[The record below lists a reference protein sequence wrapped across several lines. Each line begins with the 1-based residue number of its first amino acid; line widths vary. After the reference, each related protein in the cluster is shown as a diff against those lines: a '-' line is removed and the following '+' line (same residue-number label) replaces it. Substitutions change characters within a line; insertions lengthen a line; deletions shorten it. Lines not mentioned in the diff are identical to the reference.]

1 MLGGA
6 AYQNALS
13 ATATRLG
20 STANQPIPP
29 AATGTYCVGARVYD
43 YGTGEV
49 SAVDAAVGSAVIH
62 LVWSGST
69 PGIRWIRGPLV
80 LDRAGGQ
87 LGMRLI
93 QRGQNAVIVDALEL
107 DPLVGRECNSQ

>member
-1 MLGGA
+1 
-6 AYQNALS
+6 
-13 ATATRLG
+13 
-20 STANQPIPP
+20 
-29 AATGTYCVGARVYD
+29 
-43 YGTGEV
+43 
-49 SAVDAAVGSAVIH
+49 
-62 LVWSGST
+62 
-69 PGIRWIRGPLV
+69 LV